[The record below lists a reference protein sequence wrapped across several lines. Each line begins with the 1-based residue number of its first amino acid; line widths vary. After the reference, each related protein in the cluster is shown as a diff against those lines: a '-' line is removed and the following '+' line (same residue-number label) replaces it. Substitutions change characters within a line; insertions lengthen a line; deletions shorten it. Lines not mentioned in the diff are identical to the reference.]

1 MTTAICMVIFYC
13 RFHLLFPMFQK
24 YHDFFTNSLDKS
36 HLSYV
41 KWFFTVF
48 HTYCFLWFLHEHSYA
63 KPYHADHCHHLCDDY
78 HSDHRHH
85 LYGDYHADH
94 RHHLY
99 GDSLLYVTPIFSTFQ
114 TYHDFF
120 TNIPTTNSITLML
133 QSSVWWFSAVHHAY
147 LFFISAIIC
156 VVILYCTSPSVWWF
170 STVWLSH
177 WSPPSS
183 IWWLSRWSLPS
194 SVWWFSTV
202 CHAYFFFI
210 SDIPRLL
217 RKHSYGKLYTQI
229 AAVICIVIL
238 CCTSCLFVL
247 HFRHNLF
254 GDFILYITICD
265 SLLYVT
271 LIFSSFQTYNN
282 FFTNIPM
289 TNSITLIAAII
300 CMVILCCT
308 SCLFLLHFRH
318 DLCVDFILYITIC
331 MVILYCMSHL
341 FFFFSD
347 IPWFLH
353 KHSYHQPY
361 HPDHCYHLYGDSIL
375 YVTLHQSKPKT
386 QTKDVHAC
394 THRANCGKLY
404 SSLYK
409 FKRWDA
415 SWQNQ
420 QNECAHSED
429 SDQTGRMPRL
439 IWVFAGRITTLLVL
453 SCRGSNWDAW
463 NNYCNLTNIWT
474 VLVGCSW
481 MWKMQKER

>member
-1 MTTAICMVIFYC
+1 MWWFY
-13 RFHLLFPMFQK
+13 
-24 YHDFFTNSLDKS
+24 
-36 HLSYV
+36 
-41 KWFFTVF
+41 TV
-48 HTYCFLWFLHEHSYA
+48 H
-63 KPYHADHCHHLCDDY
+63 HHLYGDSLLYDY
-78 HSDHRHH
+78 HTDHRHH

-99 GDSLLYVTPIFSTFQ
+99 GDSLLYVTPIF
-114 TYHDFF
+114 
-120 TNIPTTNSITLML
+120 
-133 QSSVWWFSAVHHAY
+133 
-147 LFFISAIIC
+147 
-156 VVILYCTSPSVWWF
+156 
-170 STVWLSH
+170 
-177 WSPPSS
+177 
-183 IWWLSRWSLPS
+183 
-194 SVWWFSTV
+194 
-202 CHAYFFFI
+202 FFI

-229 AAVICIVIL
+229 AAIICIVIL

-254 GDFILYITICD
+254 GDFILYICD

-271 LIFSSFQTYNN
+271 LIFSSFQTYND
-282 FFTNIPM
+282 FFTNIPT
-289 TNSITLIAAII
+289 TNSITLIAAIT

-331 MVILYCMSHL
+331 MVILYCTSHL

-409 FKRWDA
+409 FKKWDA

-420 QNECAHSED
+420 QNECAHSKD

-481 MWKMQKER
+481 MWKMQKEW